1 MQPEFE
7 PKILQMHDFRIGT
20 AVANVSE
27 KSERPRMNVGQ
38 NQVRIFVCDDQME
51 VREALRL
58 LLKSNGYLVETFDSP
73 VTLLEAAV
81 QREASLILLDMN
93 YTRDTTSG
101 TEGLDLIAKL
111 REHRVPASLIAMT
124 AWGDVSLAVQAMQ
137 RGASD
142 FVEKPWSNE
151 RLLQTVAKWSAVRRD
166 DKEMAGARRVQE
178 SLLPRTNTGDKSLH
192 YACRFLPA
200 REVSGDYYDF
210 FEKRP
215 GHFGFVVADVS
226 GKGVP
231 AAMLMANLQALFR
244 SYTYRDDSAP
254 EPLLRAVNAQF
265 HESTSP
271 ESFATAF
278 YADLDESTR
287 ELRYINCGHPPAML
301 RKGNGEMQLLES
313 SGLVLGAF
321 PFWQAETGTVKLESG
336 DRLLVYSDGAVEAQS
351 TNGEEFGEQRL
362 AEILENTA
370 HLSPQEAL
378 PQMEL
383 AIQQHSG
390 VSLFD
395 DCTLFMASLR

>member
-1 MQPEFE
+1 
-7 PKILQMHDFRIGT
+7 
-20 AVANVSE
+20 
-27 KSERPRMNVGQ
+27 
-38 NQVRIFVCDDQME
+38 ME

-58 LLKSNGYLVETFDSP
+58 LLKSNGYKVETFDGP
-73 VTLLEAAV
+73 AALMEVAV
-81 QREASLILLDMN
+81 QRIASVILLDMN

-101 TEGLDLIAKL
+101 EEGLELISAL
-111 REHRVPASLIAMT
+111 RQQRVPAALISMT

-151 RLLQTVAKWSAVRRD
+151 RLLQIVAKWSAARVGD
-166 DKEMAGARRVQE
+166 NQELDSARRVQQ
-178 SLLPRTNTGDKSLH
+178 SMLPRNTGGEKSLR

-231 AAMLMANLQALFR
+231 AAMLMANLQGLFR
-244 SYTYRDDSAP
+244 SHTYRDEAAP
-254 EPLLRAVNAQF
+254 GPVLEAVNAQF
-265 HESTSP
+265 HDSTSP

-278 YADLDESTR
+278 YADLDEASR
-287 ELRYINCGHPPAML
+287 ELRYINCGHPPTLL
-301 RKGNGEMQLLES
+301 RKANGDIQLLES
-313 SGLVLGAF
+313 EAMVLGAF
-321 PFWQAETGTVKLESG
+321 PLWRAETSRVRMDEG
-336 DRLLVYSDGAVEAQS
+336 DWLLVYSDGAIEAQS
-351 TNGEEFGEQRL
+351 ASGEEFGEARL
-362 AEILENTA
+362 LDLFEKTA
-370 HLSPQEAL
+370 HLAPQEAL
-378 PQMEL
+378 PEMEV

-390 VSLFD
+390 VALFD

>member
-1 MQPEFE
+1 MD
-7 PKILQMHDFRIGT
+7 LR
-20 AVANVSE
+20 
-27 KSERPRMNVGQ
+27 Q
-38 NQVRIFVCDDQME
+38 NQRLVFVCDDQME

-58 LLKSNGYLVETFDSP
+58 LLKSNGYVVEMFDSP
-73 VTLLEAAV
+73 AALLQVAV
-81 QREASLILLDMN
+81 QKLASVILLDMN

-101 TEGLDLIAKL
+101 DEGLDLIASL
-111 REHRVPASLIAMT
+111 REQRVPAALIAMT

-137 RGASD
+137 RGAND

-151 RLLQTVAKWSAVRRD
+151 RLLQIVAKWSAAAAGV
-166 DKEMAGARRVQE
+166 DKEMAGARRVQQ
-178 SLLPRTNTGDKSLH
+178 SLLPRSSGGEGGLR

-210 FEKRP
+210 FEKRL

-244 SYTYRDDSAP
+244 SHTYLDEAAP
-254 EPLLRAVNAQF
+254 ELVLRAVNAQF

-278 YADLDESTR
+278 YADLDEATQ
-287 ELRYINCGHPPAML
+287 ELRYINCGHPPALL
-301 RKGNGEMQLLES
+301 RKASGEVRLLEAS
-313 SGLVLGAF
+313 ALVLGAF
-321 PFWQAETGTVKLESG
+321 PFWQAQTERVKLDDG

-351 TNGEEFGEQRL
+351 ATGEEFGDDRL
-362 AEILENTA
+362 LELFQNTA

-378 PQMEL
+378 PEMEA
-383 AIQQHSG
+383 AIQKHSG

>member
-1 MQPEFE
+1 
-7 PKILQMHDFRIGT
+7 
-20 AVANVSE
+20 VS
-27 KSERPRMNVGQ
+27 VGH
-38 NQVRIFVCDDQME
+38 NQVRVFVCDDQME

-58 LLKSNGYLVETFDSP
+58 LLKSNGFKIETFDGPGS
-73 VTLLEAAV
+73 LMQAAA
-81 QREASLILLDMN
+81 QESASVILLDMN

-101 TEGLDLIAKL
+101 EEGLELISAL
-111 REHRVPASLIAMT
+111 RELRIPSALIAMT

-151 RLLQTVAKWSAVRRD
+151 RLLQIVSKWSAAKGGE
-166 DKEMAGARRVQE
+166 DKELVGARRVQQ
-178 SLLPRTNTGDKSLH
+178 SLLPRSTGGENALR

-244 SYTYRDDSAP
+244 SHTYRDEAAV
-254 EPLLRAVNAQF
+254 EPVLRAVNAQF

-271 ESFATAF
+271 ESFASAF
-278 YADLDESTR
+278 YADLDEASR
-287 ELRYINCGHPPAML
+287 ELQYINCGHPPAML
-301 RKGNGEMQLLES
+301 RKATGELKLLEA
-313 SGLVLGAF
+313 SGTVLGAF
-321 PFWQAETGTVKLESG
+321 PFWHAETGRVRLDEG

-351 TNGEEFGEQRL
+351 VSGEEFGEARL
-362 AEILENTA
+362 VDLFQKTA
-370 HLSPQEAL
+370 HLAPGEAL
-378 PQMEL
+378 PEMEA
-383 AIQQHSG
+383 AIQKHSG

>member
-1 MQPEFE
+1 M
-7 PKILQMHDFRIGT
+7 T
-20 AVANVSE
+20 
-27 KSERPRMNVGQ
+27 VGQ
-38 NQVRIFVCDDQME
+38 NQVRIYVCDDQLD

-58 LLKSNGYLVETFDSP
+58 LLKSNGYKVETFDGP
-73 VTLLEAAV
+73 AALMQVAVREAASV
-81 QREASLILLDMN
+81 ILLDMN

-101 TEGLDLIAKL
+101 EEGLDLIAAL
-111 REHRVPASLIAMT
+111 RQQRVPAALIAMT
-124 AWGDVSLAVQAMQ
+124 AWGDVSLAVAAMQ

-142 FVEKPWSNE
+142 FVEKPWSND
-151 RLLQTVAKWSAVRRD
+151 RLLQTVAKWSAAKVGEE
-166 DKEMAGARRVQE
+166 KALEGARRVQE
-178 SLLPRTNTGDKSLH
+178 SLLPRSTGGEKALR

-244 SYTYRDDSAP
+244 SHAYRDEASV
-254 EPLLRAVNAQF
+254 EPVLRAVNAQF

-278 YADLDESTR
+278 YADLDEASR
-287 ELRYINCGHPPAML
+287 ELRYINCGHPPALL
-301 RKGNGEMQLLES
+301 RKASGEMRMLEA
-313 SGLVLGAF
+313 GAMVLGAF
-321 PFWQAETGTVKLESG
+321 PFWQAETARVTLEAG

-351 TNGEEFGEQRL
+351 AAGEEFGEERL
-362 AEILENTA
+362 VQLFDTTS
-370 HLSPQEAL
+370 HLSPKEAL
-378 PQMEL
+378 PEL
-383 AIQQHSG
+383 EAAIQRHSG

-395 DCTLFMASLR
+395 DCTLFMASLG

>member
-1 MQPEFE
+1 MS
-7 PKILQMHDFRIGT
+7 L
-20 AVANVSE
+20 
-27 KSERPRMNVGQ
+27 GQ
-38 NQVRIFVCDDQME
+38 NQLRIFVCDDQME

-58 LLKSNGYLVETFDSP
+58 LLKSNGYIVECFDGPSALME
-73 VTLLEAAV
+73 VAV
-81 QREASLILLDMN
+81 QKQASVILLDMN

-101 TEGLDLIAKL
+101 AEGLDLIAAL
-111 REHRVPASLIAMT
+111 REQRVPAALIAMT

-142 FVEKPWSNE
+142 FVEKPWNND
-151 RLLQTVAKWSAVRRD
+151 RLLQIVAKWTAAVQVEDR
-166 DKEMAGARRVQE
+166 EMAGARRVQQ
-178 SLLPRTNTGDKSLH
+178 SLLPQNKSGDSALR

-244 SYTYRDDSAP
+244 SHAYRDAAAP
-254 EPLLRAVNAQF
+254 EPVLRAVNAQF

-278 YADLDESTR
+278 YADLDEASQ
-287 ELRYINCGHPPAML
+287 ELSYINCGHPPALL
-301 RKGNGEMQLLES
+301 RKRNGDIKMLEAS
-313 SGLVLGAF
+313 ALVLGAF
-321 PFWQAETGTVKLESG
+321 PFWSAETGRVKLDEG

-351 TNGEEFGEQRL
+351 SSGEEFGEDRL
-362 AEILENTA
+362 LELFQNTA
-370 HLSPQEAL
+370 HLAPQEAL
-378 PQMEL
+378 PEIE
-383 AIQQHSG
+383 AEIQKHSG

>member
-1 MQPEFE
+1 M
-7 PKILQMHDFRIGT
+7 
-20 AVANVSE
+20 S
-27 KSERPRMNVGQ
+27 VGQ
-38 NQVRIFVCDDQME
+38 NPVRVFICDDQME

-58 LLKSNGYLVETFDSP
+58 LLKSNGYKVETFDGP
-73 VTLLEAAV
+73 VALVEAAS
-81 QREASLILLDMN
+81 REEASVVLLDMN

-101 TEGLDLIAKL
+101 DEGLELIRTL
-111 REHRVPASLIAMT
+111 REQRVPGALIAMT
-124 AWGDVSLAVQAMQ
+124 AWGDVSLAVSAMQ
-137 RGASD
+137 CGASD

-151 RLLQTVAKWSAVRRD
+151 RLLQTVAKWSSV
-166 DKEMAGARRVQE
+166 KKSENQELAGARRVQQ
-178 SLLPRTNTGDKSLH
+178 SLLPRSAGGEKALR

-244 SYTYRDDSAP
+244 SHTYRSEAEV
-254 EPLLRAVNAQF
+254 EPVLRAVNAQF

-278 YADLDESTR
+278 YADLDEGTH
-287 ELRYINCGHPPAML
+287 ELQYINCGHPPALL
-301 RKGNGEMQLLES
+301 RKANGELRMLEA
-313 SGLVLGAF
+313 SGMVLGAF
-321 PFWQAETGTVKLESG
+321 PFWQAETGRIRLDEG

-351 TNGEEFGEQRL
+351 ASGEEFGEERL
-362 AEILENTA
+362 VELFEKTA
-370 HLSPQEAL
+370 HLPPQEAL
-378 PQMEL
+378 PEMEA
-383 AIQQHSG
+383 AIQRHSG

>member
-1 MQPEFE
+1 M
-7 PKILQMHDFRIGT
+7 
-20 AVANVSE
+20 S
-27 KSERPRMNVGQ
+27 VGQ

-58 LLKSNGYLVETFDSP
+58 LLKSNGYKVETFEGP
-73 VTLLEAAV
+73 AELRLAAT
-81 QREASLILLDMN
+81 REPSSVILLDMN

-101 TEGLDLIAKL
+101 DEGLELIAAL
-111 REHRVPASLIAMT
+111 REQRVPAALIAMT
-124 AWGDVSLAVQAMQ
+124 AWGDVSLAVRAMQ
-137 RGASD
+137 NGASD

-151 RLLQTVAKWSAVRRD
+151 RLLQMVARWSAAKSHEDR
-166 DKEMAGARRVQE
+166 ELAGARRVQQN
-178 SLLPRTNTGDKSLH
+178 LLPRSVAGERALR
-192 YACRFLPA
+192 YACRFMPA

-244 SYTYRDDSAP
+244 SHAYRDTSGV
-254 EPLLRAVNAQF
+254 EPVLRAVNAQF

-278 YADLDESTR
+278 YADLDEQTR
-287 ELRYINCGHPPAML
+287 ELHYVNCGHPAALL
-301 RKGNGEMQLLES
+301 RKS
-313 SGLVLGAF
+313 SGEVHALEASAMVLGAF
-321 PFWQAETGTVKLESG
+321 PFWQAETGSVRLDEG
-336 DRLLVYSDGAVEAQS
+336 DRLLVYSDGAIEAQS
-351 TNGEEFGEQRL
+351 SSGEEFGEQRL
-362 AEILENTA
+362 LDLLEKTA
-370 HLSPQEAL
+370 HLKPEEAL
-378 PQMEL
+378 PEMEA
-383 AIQQHSG
+383 AITRHSG